1 LREARLERKAIRDR
15 LATLVKAVAANYD
28 GLASPIGV
36 AGEPLVRHAAGFTP
50 AKENTMSLTL
60 IARIK
65 AKPGSEND
73 LEAAFRD
80 MIKKV
85 RAAEPGCLTYVLHK
99 SNEDPTTFV
108 WYETYTDE
116 AAFAAHRKTD
126 HMKEMGARIAN
137 LLADK
142 PQIELLTELDRK

>member
-1 LREARLERKAIRDR
+1 MA
-15 LATLVKAVAANYD
+15 
-28 GLASPIGV
+28 
-36 AGEPLVRHAAGFTP
+36 
-50 AKENTMSLTL
+50 LTL

-65 AKPGSEND
+65 AKPGSEKE
-73 LEAAFRD
+73 LENAFRD

-108 WYETYTDE
+108 WYETYTDD
-116 AAFAAHRKTD
+116 AAFATHRKTD

-137 LLADK
+137 LLAEK
-142 PQIELLTELDRK
+142 PQIVGITLPGMPEGTPGMPGAKPGPLDIYVIGTAKAKVYATL

>member
-1 LREARLERKAIRDR
+1 MTGLQDNRRPGQIRIARDVAPQAVLSQGRKSMA
-15 LATLVKAVAANYD
+15 L
-28 GLASPIGV
+28 S
-36 AGEPLVRHAAGFTP
+36 
-50 AKENTMSLTL
+50 L

-99 SNEDPTTFV
+99 SNQDPTMFV
-108 WYETYTDE
+108 WYETYTDD
-116 AAFAAHRKTD
+116 AAFASHRKTD
-126 HMKEMGARIAN
+126 HMKEMGTRIAN
-137 LLADK
+137 LLDRK
-142 PQIELLTELDRK
+142 PEIEILTELDRK

>member
-1 LREARLERKAIRDR
+1 VPRAARRDSAQQEKSKEKAM
-15 LATLVKAVAANYD
+15 A
-28 GLASPIGV
+28 
-36 AGEPLVRHAAGFTP
+36 
-50 AKENTMSLTL
+50 LTL

-65 AKPGSEND
+65 AKPGSEKE
-73 LEAAFRD
+73 LENAFRD

-108 WYETYTDE
+108 WYETYTDD
-116 AAFAAHRKTD
+116 AAFATHRKTD

-137 LLADK
+137 LLAEK